1 MEKVSD
7 ATFDQEVTSA
17 EGLIVVDFGAD
28 WCNPCKRLDPIME
41 ELAGEYKGR
50 VKVRKLDVSE
60 SPQVAQRFRVLS
72 VPQVL
77 FFQDGRVVEQVTGVM
92 PKGQLVEKFDLHL
105 QGE

>member
-28 WCNPCKRLDPIME
+28 WCSPCKKLDPIME